1 MVSLCHYMNPQIAR
15 TILFAALLAAAC
27 LVNVPLGAVRSRQRK
42 FSAKWFLFVHLS
54 IPLIYLLR
62 TTEGFGYW
70 AIPPLIAAAV
80 VGQIIG
86 GRVAC
91 QRSAS
96 VHSST
101 IYKAAGIASKTK
113 DVGK

>member
-1 MVSLCHYMNPQIAR
+1 MNHEIVR
-15 TILFAALLAAAC
+15 TILFVALLAAAC
-27 LVNVPLGAVRSRQRK
+27 LVNVPLGALRSRQRK

-80 VGQIIG
+80 WGQVMG
-86 GRVAC
+86 GRMAP
-91 QRSAS
+91 QMSAS
-96 VHSST
+96 TDPSLLRKEAKT
-101 IYKAAGIASKTK
+101 APKTTTDSK
-113 DVGK
+113 